1 MNEVCGDYVVIN
13 PYVWLSKAC
22 VRFNTKI
29 KEIYVVSGDLG
40 ESDGVRIVT
49 HGMATTHTHLGL
61 YPIRNTVVSGLNLD
75 EWVRNFVWGWE
86 RFLRENPEVSYY
98 ASLLAIRELLSS
110 GVTIFA
116 DMHVNEDMVYEA
128 VLESGIKADLSTPI
142 MGLGVYENYEEALEE
157 NLRLLKIVSEPR
169 VKVRLGPCTPRLLS
183 PAAFREVVELARERG
198 LGIHTHLAEVF
209 EDLAWLKSK
218 YSMTLRDFIKFVGLM
233 EVNAIIAHAVW
244 AEEAIDLLL
253 ASNFIISHAPRSNV
267 LLGDGRAPIK
277 SYLKNQSNVTIG
289 IDVAPTYDIR
299 EDLRAYTLL
308 HYEGEGI
315 PDLQE
320 AFRLTTTTA
329 YVSMGFGKGEL
340 VEGEEADLV
349 VWSVKDLLPGN
360 PVAQIVWGNSFVEE
374 VYVSGV
380 LVFSNGELTLT
391 RKPSREIREV
401 LNNYLSEFL
410 SRQSSK

>member
-1 MNEVCGDYVVIN
+1 MNEVCGDYVIIN
-13 PYVWLSKAC
+13 PYVWLPKAC

-29 KEIYVVSGDLG
+29 KEIYVVSRDL
-40 ESDGVRIVT
+40 EKSDKVRIIT
-49 HGMATTHTHLGL
+49 HGMATTHIHLGL

-110 GVTIFA
+110 GVTTFA
-116 DMHVNEDMVYEA
+116 DMHVNEDMVYKA
-128 VLESGIKADLSTPI
+128 VLESGVKADLSTPI
-142 MGLGVYENYEEALEE
+142 MDGGIYENYEEALEE

-169 VKVRLGPCTPRLLS
+169 VRVRLGPCTPRLLS
-183 PAAFREVVELARERG
+183 PAAFKEVVELAKERG

-209 EDLAWLKSK
+209 EDLAWLKNK
-218 YSMTLRDFIKFVGLM
+218 YSMTLRDFIKFVGLT
-233 EVNAIIAHAVW
+233 EVNAIVAHAVW
-244 AEEAIDLLL
+244 AEEAVNILSS
-253 ASNFIISHAPRSNV
+253 SNFIISHAPRSNV

-277 SYLKNQSNVTIG
+277 NYLKKQSNVTIG

-320 AFRLTTTTA
+320 AFRLVTTTA
-329 YVSMGFGKGEL
+329 YRSMGFGKGEL
-340 VEGEEADLV
+340 IEGEEADIV
-349 VWSVKDLLPGN
+349 VWSVKNLVPGN
-360 PVAQIVWGNSFVEE
+360 PVAQISWGDSHVEE

-380 LVFSNGELTLT
+380 LVFSGGELKLART
-391 RKPSREIREV
+391 PSEEIREV
-401 LNNYLSEFL
+401 LNNYLTEFFE
-410 SRQSSK
+410 